1 MSSFFEII
9 VYLANIEEMN
19 HSMVDIILNIVKSA
33 ELFAKNKHAGQLR
46 MDGVTPYSKHLDD
59 VVNRLKSLGVI
70 DEQLLCAGWLH
81 DTIENTDTTFD
92 DLYEQFESE
101 IAVLVSSIS
110 KDMTLTRKKRE
121 QAYVTQL
128 KEASFSAKLLKLCDI
143 SANLSDLKNYEASK
157 SKKLRQVKQ
166 KRHYLSIIKND
177 LLGNSNYPYIQSLV
191 ESANLI
197 FIKYGQRPLSIQSQ

>member
-1 MSSFFEII
+1 
-9 VYLANIEEMN
+9 L
-19 HSMVDIILNIVKSA
+19 DLVKSA
-33 ELFAKNKHAGQLR
+33 ELFAKNKHAGQFR
-46 MDGVTPYSKHLDD
+46 ADDTTPYSKHLED

-70 DEQLLCAGWLH
+70 DENILCAGWLH

-101 IAVLVSSIS
+101 IAVLVSSLS
-110 KDMTLTRKKRE
+110 KDMTLSRKKRE
-121 QAYVTQL
+121 QAYVIQL
-128 KEASFSAKLLKLCDI
+128 KEASFSAKLIKLCDI

-177 LLGNSNYPYIQSLV
+177 LMGNPHYPYIQSLL

-197 FIKYGQRPLSIQSQ
+197 FVKYGQRPISIQRKN